1 MLADNAESDLP
12 TLVNLA
18 PGEALDAYLERVA
31 DANYLTTAR
40 LIEMV
45 RAGHGSTTA
54 YLMLAP
60 TPATLKRIAHLTGAA
75 AAALQN
81 ATLAA
86 YDGTSLDLHG
96 LDPAHQSS
104 FRTIA
109 ARGWIPGHG
118 TQICPQCLADDGIW
132 RITWRKLPFSSP
144 TRFEAGT
151 STPSKRTSQKWPSPV
166 ASTMGRT
173 SMPGERMSTT
183 SSERPACGRAV
194 GSVRAI
200 R

>member
-132 RITWRKLPFSSP
+132 RITWRLP
-144 TRFEAGT
+144 TTTVLRFPPDRRGIDNEDRDAREA
-151 STPSKRTSQKWPSPV
+151 KQVR
-166 ASTMGRT
+166 
-173 SMPGERMSTT
+173 PGV
-183 SSERPACGRAV
+183 P
-194 GSVRAI
+194 
-200 R
+200 

>member
-1 MLADNAESDLP
+1 MLADNADNHLP
-12 TLVNLA
+12 TLVDLA

-45 RAGHGSTTA
+45 RAGHDTTTA

-60 TPATLKRIAHLTGAA
+60 TPGTLARIAHLTGVDT
-75 AAALQN
+75 AALQN

-132 RITWRKLPFSSP
+132 RITWRLPTTTVCRTHGTYLLATCPGCQRPFRDQRHSP
-144 TRFEAGT
+144 LRI
-151 STPSKRTSQKWPSPV
+151 
-166 ASTMGRT
+166 
-173 SMPGERMSTT
+173 
-183 SSERPACGRAV
+183 V
-194 GSVRAI
+194 GSQTLCGNPLGQGPRKQCRVDLTTL
-200 R
+200 

>member
-75 AAALQN
+75 RAPRSVRNASPTTASGASPGACPPRPYAAPTAPTCSPRAPAASAPSATSDTHPCASLVPRRCA
-81 ATLAA
+81 ATLSAKAHASNAA
-86 YDGTSLDLHG
+86 STS
-96 LDPAHQSS
+96 PRSPPRQSPPS
-104 FRTIA
+104 
-109 ARGWIPGHG
+109 
-118 TQICPQCLADDGIW
+118 LANSP
-132 RITWRKLPFSSP
+132 RPSSP
-144 TRFEAGT
+144 P
-151 STPSKRTSQKWPSPV
+151 PSDP
-166 ASTMGRT
+166 
-173 SMPGERMSTT
+173 
-183 SSERPACGRAV
+183 
-194 GSVRAI
+194 
-200 R
+200 

>member
-75 AAALQN
+75 AAA
-81 ATLAA
+81 TGAA
-86 YDGTSLDLHG
+86 IS
-96 LDPAHQSS
+96 AS
-104 FRTIA
+104 
-109 ARGWIPGHG
+109 RGPMSCG
-118 TQICPQCLADDGIW
+118 
-132 RITWRKLPFSSP
+132 S
-144 TRFEAGT
+144 
-151 STPSKRTSQKWPSPV
+151 
-166 ASTMGRT
+166 ASTTVTPTPRRSSCSAT
-173 SMPGERMSTT
+173 S
-183 SSERPACGRAV
+183 RPL
-194 GSVRAI
+194 
-200 R
+200 